1 MQPKPQQNARN
12 NCWKEI
18 KNLGLWKR
26 GGLECFYNVKH
37 KNNAGAVEE
46 KGQRVRIK
54 KTNLRHLRVE
64 KAQKYLNGEM
74 IEDSNQINWSCLFPL

>member
-1 MQPKPQQNARN
+1 M
-12 NCWKEI
+12 
-18 KNLGLWKR
+18 
-26 GGLECFYNVKH
+26 KH

-64 KAQKYLNGEM
+64 KAQQYLNGEM
-74 IEDSNQINWSCLFPL
+74 IEDSNSIN